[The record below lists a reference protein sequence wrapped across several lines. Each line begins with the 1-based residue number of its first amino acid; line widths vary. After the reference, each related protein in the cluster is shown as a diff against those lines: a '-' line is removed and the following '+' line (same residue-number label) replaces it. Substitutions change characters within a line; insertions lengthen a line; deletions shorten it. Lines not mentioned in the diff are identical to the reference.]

1 MVQIKT
7 KVYNYSADE
16 KIIGAEVIVYDE
28 DGDKI
33 KSIVVVDETE
43 IQELRDQLDSL
54 DENYV
59 DHDELT
65 QILTNT
71 GESITINAT
80 TLNGVAGDQFVL
92 ESSLL
97 NRRMTPTS
105 HSSSSTTY
113 GRGSKTLYGHN
124 KCIDDLTHDSYS
136 DGESLAAHQGYV
148 LNEKIDALTDV
159 STHQLH
165 SKFMLAK
172 RNGTVQLTIEDWDG
186 DGWVDGREGWIPI
199 FSIPEGYRPAA
210 LNSQVKNIYCP
221 NLFGYHLRVRV
232 NITSNEVQVWSDGS
246 DDHLFYGTVTWIT
259 YE

>member
-16 KIIGAEVIVYDE
+16 KIIGAEVIIYNE
-28 DGDKI
+28 DGDKV
-33 KSIVVVDETE
+33 KSIVIVDETE
-43 IQELRDQLDSL
+43 IQELREELDNL
-54 DENYV
+54 DNTYV
-59 DHDELT
+59 DQTELT

-124 KCIDDLTHDSYS
+124 KCIDDLTHDSYA
-136 DGESLAAHQGYV
+136 DGESLSAHQGYV
-148 LNEKIDALTDV
+148 LNDKLTAV
-159 STHQLH
+159 SKHQLH
-165 SKFMLAK
+165 SKFILVK
-172 RNGTVQLTIEDWDG
+172 RNGTVQLTIDDWDG
-186 DGWVDGREGWIPI
+186 EAWIAGRTENWIPV
-199 FSIPEGYRPAA
+199 FTIPEGFRPAA
-210 LNSQVKNIYCP
+210 LSSQVKNIYCP
-221 NLFGYHLRVRV
+221 NLFGYHLRVRINV
-232 NITSNEVQVWSDGS
+232 PNSEVQVWSGGS
-246 DDHLFYGTVTWIT
+246 GNPYFYGTVTWIT
-259 YE
+259 DE